1 MSAGQNPGEKIDG
14 LKVALYVGDGVI
26 IAIAIAIAVAVAVIV
41 TAGICIYKRHSRNFQ
56 GVI

>member
-26 IAIAIAIAVAVAVIV
+26 IAIAIAIAVAVIV

>member
-26 IAIAIAIAVAVAVIV
+26 IAIAVAVTV
-41 TAGICIYKRHSRNFQ
+41 TAGICIYKRHSRNSQ